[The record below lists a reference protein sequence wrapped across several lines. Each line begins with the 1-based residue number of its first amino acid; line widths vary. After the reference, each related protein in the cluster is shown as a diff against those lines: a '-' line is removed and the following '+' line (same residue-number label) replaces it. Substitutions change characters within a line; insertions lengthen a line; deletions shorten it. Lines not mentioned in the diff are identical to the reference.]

1 MTQCTD
7 KSILNV
13 RQLLQLQNV
22 TIPPYQRPY
31 KWTLKNVSHLFQ
43 DIQTQQDKSAYR
55 LGSVVFH
62 GSQEHET
69 ERLDIVDGQQRTLTL
84 MLAVKAIIDT
94 RLVEPHESNKL
105 DRKDLRDQLRGVQ
118 PAIESF
124 MKRQTFSSAISQNNL
139 HQNYLEA
146 KRLVSRSD
154 FTESHIDFLLNRCE
168 VVVFK
173 LNVIS
178 EAFQFFDSQNARGR
192 DLEPHDLLKAFHLR
206 EFPEHESDL
215 KAATVAD
222 WEALQSDVLAKLFA
236 DYLYRIRQWAH
247 GKSARAFGK
256 NQVDEFKGV
265 NLDKVG
271 HFPYVESLRITHHFV
286 DDYNSQYQRKI
297 DGQCRPFPFY
307 LDQMVINGRRFFE
320 MAVHYE
326 KKVKSIVNSEH
337 DLDKTLEHVPIDG
350 VELNDSATGIIRTL
364 NDYDRRTRIGDR
376 YVRSVFDCAVV
387 FYMDKFGTAHLST
400 AIEKLFIW
408 AYRCRIK
415 QQVVQ
420 VATVDNYVLANNIF
434 LTIKDATL
442 PSDVLSYAL
451 KTMKASDNKN
461 NRRGNAEN
469 DPLVKLFKEMKY
481 YE

>member
-1 MTQCTD
+1 
-7 KSILNV
+7 
-13 RQLLQLQNV
+13 
-22 TIPPYQRPY
+22 
-31 KWTLKNVSHLFQ
+31 
-43 DIQTQQDKSAYR
+43 
-55 LGSVVFH
+55 
-62 GSQEHET
+62 
-69 ERLDIVDGQQRTLTL
+69 
-84 MLAVKAIIDT
+84 
-94 RLVEPHESNKL
+94 
-105 DRKDLRDQLRGVQ
+105 
-118 PAIESF
+118 
-124 MKRQTFSSAISQNNL
+124 
-139 HQNYLEA
+139 
-146 KRLVSRSD
+146 
-154 FTESHIDFLLNRCE
+154 
-168 VVVFK
+168 
-173 LNVIS
+173 
-178 EAFQFFDSQNARGR
+178 
-192 DLEPHDLLKAFHLR
+192 
-206 EFPEHESDL
+206 
-215 KAATVAD
+215 
-222 WEALQSDVLAKLFA
+222 
-236 DYLYRIRQWAH
+236 
-247 GKSARAFGK
+247 
-256 NQVDEFKGV
+256 
-265 NLDKVG
+265 
-271 HFPYVESLRITHHFV
+271 
-286 DDYNSQYQRKI
+286 
-297 DGQCRPFPFY
+297 
-307 LDQMVINGRRFFE
+307 
-320 MAVHYE
+320 VHYE